1 MIDTLTERLLVSEAL
16 VVPSGFTAGA
26 TKVEPAEPGRVPGF
40 VESAFSPLIKAAVDR
55 CLADVTGGEAFGEE
69 GARTGLVLATLF
81 GDTVTADLGSKLLTS
96 GLVANPLLF
105 YQSVPTTILGVVA
118 RDYAITGPTTCVALR
133 GDLRGEALDL
143 VDMILDDGMDQVL
156 LLGIDLATTESR
168 PLSAHAQ
175 LTDSGPR
182 TAAARVDT
190 AVAFLIRRADSRPGT
205 APAAAAPVADEH
217 LSNFG
222 SLAGLVQLYF
232 TVHAERTAAAAGAV
246 AVNVGS
252 ALGERELRLL
262 LREP

>member
-26 TKVEPAEPGRVPGF
+26 TTVEPAEPGRVPGF
-40 VESAFSPLIKAAVDR
+40 VESAFSPLIKAVVDR
-55 CLADVTGGEAFGEE
+55 CLADVTGGETFGEE

-96 GLVANPLLF
+96 GRVANPLLF

-156 LLGIDLATTESR
+156 LIGIDLATESR

-175 LTDSGPR
+175 LTDAGPH
-182 TAAARVDT
+182 TDVVRVDT
-190 AVAFLIRRADSRPGT
+190 AVAFLIRRADSSPGT
-205 APAAAAPVADEH
+205 EPAAVAPVADQH
-217 LSNFG
+217 LADFG

-232 TVHAERTAAAAGAV
+232 TVRAERAAAAAGAV